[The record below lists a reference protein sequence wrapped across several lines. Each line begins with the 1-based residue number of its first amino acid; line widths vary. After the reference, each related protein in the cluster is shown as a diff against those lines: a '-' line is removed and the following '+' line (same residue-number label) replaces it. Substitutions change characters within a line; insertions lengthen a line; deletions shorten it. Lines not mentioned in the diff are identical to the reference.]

1 MKFQVNN
8 IKLHVVDEGNQ
19 SPVLLFLHFWGGSS
33 RTWTEVAQLLAD
45 RYRTVRYDHRGW
57 GESDKPES
65 GYDIKTLASDAI
77 ELIKQ
82 LQLDNYIL
90 VGHSMGG
97 KVAQYI
103 AAQKPDGLQKLI
115 LVAPSPASP
124 TIFPQ
129 EAREQMLRAY
139 TTEEGINITIDQVFQ
154 AGNIDAQIRERTIED
169 ITKHSTAS
177 REGWPN
183 FAMLEDVSKG
193 LDNIKVPTLIIAG
206 ENDVIDSP
214 KRLEQ
219 EVKDKIPGSSLVI
232 IPKAG
237 HLLMLQ
243 SPELV
248 ASHIDTF
255 VKQSSADK

>member
-8 IKLHVVDEGNQ
+8 IKLHVVDKGKQ
-19 SPVLLFLHFWGGSS
+19 SPALLFMHFWGGSS
-33 RTWTEVAQLLAD
+33 RTWTEVAELLGN
-45 RYRTVRYDHRGW
+45 RYRTIRYDHRGW
-57 GESDKPES
+57 GESDKPDS

-82 LQLDNYIL
+82 LELDKYIL

-103 AAQKPDGLQKLI
+103 ATQKPDGLQKLV
-115 LVAPSPASP
+115 LVAPSPANP
-124 TIFPQ
+124 TILPQ

-154 AGNIDAQIRERTIED
+154 AGNINPKIRERTIDD
-169 ITKHSTAS
+169 ITKHTTAS
-177 REGWPN
+177 RDGWPN
-183 FAMLEDVSKG
+183 FAMLEDVSEE
-193 LDNIKVPTLIIAG
+193 LNNIKVPTLIIAG
-206 ENDVIDSP
+206 ENDLIDSP

-219 EVKDKIPGSSLVI
+219 EVKEKIPGSSLVV

-243 SPELV
+243 TPELV
-248 ASHIDTF
+248 ASHIDNF
-255 VKQSSADK
+255 VKQSSIDK